1 MKIKSINPATG
12 EINETYLLHTLPIVN
27 DIINSVDLAQ
37 KEWVATS
44 FIERSMLMRNAA
56 KLLRKQKPILAQLI
70 THEMGKVIRESEAE
84 VEKSALVCDYYAD
97 NAKVFYLMRLLIATQ
112 NQVS

>member
-56 KLLRKQKPILAQLI
+56 KLLRKQKPTLAQLI
-70 THEMGKVIRESEAE
+70 THEMGKVIRELELKWKNLHWY
-84 VEKSALVCDYYAD
+84 VIITLTMPKF
-97 NAKVFYLMRLLIATQ
+97 FYPMRLLIATQ